1 MVSPDIGDEKIL
13 SGIAN
18 TILSPSRLRLVVNR
32 AHKAMLMKIAEIV
45 CKYPCSIVCDKVKRA
60 TIGRMV
66 KNTTFRDEG
75 DEPVVSIRFDADASK
90 GFSEKVTRALNVSLK

>member
-45 CKYPCSIVCDKVKRA
+45 CKYPYSIVCDKLKHAR
-60 TIGRMV
+60 TGQMV
-66 KNTTFRDEG
+66 KKTTFRDEG
-75 DEPVVSIRFDADASK
+75 DEPVVSIRFEAGAPK
-90 GFSEKVTRALNVSLK
+90 GFSEEVTRALNQR